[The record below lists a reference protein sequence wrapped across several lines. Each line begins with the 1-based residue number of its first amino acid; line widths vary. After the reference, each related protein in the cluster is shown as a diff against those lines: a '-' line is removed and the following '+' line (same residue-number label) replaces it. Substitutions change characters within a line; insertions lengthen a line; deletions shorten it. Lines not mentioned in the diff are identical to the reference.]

1 MISVIVESDDA
12 IDAALE
18 KFYLENELPPGIWFE
33 ERRKRYRV
41 RVYRRGRVI
50 HRSYHQNVTDAL
62 REYVRAKML
71 QAWLHANDAK
81 PMTSANRIAAFA
93 SNVV

>member
-1 MISVIVESDDA
+1 MLSVIVGSDEA
-12 IDAALE
+12 IGAALE
-18 KFYLENELPPGIWFE
+18 KYCAENALPPGIWFE
-33 ERRKRYRV
+33 ERRNRYRV
-41 RVYRRGRVI
+41 RIYRRGRVI

-71 QAWLHANDAK
+71 QDWLHDNDAK

-93 SNVV
+93 SNII